1 MVYQMSVSLESK
13 LINLNADL
21 SAGNVVSEHAL
32 DEQFFVLDSQNFALV
47 MGDRVVLRRTDK
59 SLRLNV
65 RFLGE
70 LPGVAIT
77 FIFEADGLSLAMFP
91 LGSIVYCEHSS
102 DDKVLLFKGVVTR
115 FDLTYFPILQLSYPA
130 SIQSLNAPRDA
141 RIDVNRAV
149 LLRNGSSSNVDDMVT
164 AKLKNISQGGGGVA
178 SRSAIGF
185 VGDEVDL
192 FMTLPISGKNIKLNI
207 RARVCHI
214 RHLEDADRRPQFF
227 SGLQFMDIP
236 SVDLLY
242 IKSYLFDNL
251 S

>member
-1 MVYQMSVSLESK
+1 MSVSLESK
-13 LINLNADL
+13 SINLNADL

-47 MGDRVVLRRTDK
+47 MGDRVVLRRADK

-70 LPGVAIT
+70 LPGVAVT
-77 FIFEADGLSLAMFP
+77 FIFETDSLSAAMLP
-91 LGSIVYCEHSS
+91 LGCDVYCEHSS
-102 DDKVLLFKGVVTR
+102 DDRILLFKGAVTR
-115 FDLTYFPILQLSYPA
+115 FDLTHFPILQLSYPA
-130 SIQSLNAPRDA
+130 KIQNLNAPRDV
-141 RIDVNRAV
+141 RVEVNKAV
-149 LLRNGSSSNVDDMVT
+149 LLHNGSGANVDDLVT
-164 AKLKNISQGGGGVA
+164 AKLKNISQGGVLVA
-178 SRSAIGF
+178 SRSVIGF
-185 VGDEVDL
+185 VGDEVGL
-192 FMTLPISGKNIKLNI
+192 FMTLPISGENIKLNI

-214 RHLEDADRRPQFF
+214 RHLEDADRRPQFL